1 MHSSSPDQPQ
11 LPYNRPITLLYA
23 ILLTALFTLVAIAP
37 ISRAL
42 AQSGD
47 IWLMID
53 TKTLT
58 LSVMEAQNILRTY
71 HNIAIGSNGP
81 TWAKRF
87 KDEKTPLGDFRI
99 TAMRTSERFH
109 LFLPIDYPTMD
120 DARRAQRDGRIGPGE
135 YEALRSAWEKREIPP
150 QTTSLGGHLGIHG
163 IGAGSMEIHNN
174 INWTNG
180 CIALTNDQIEE
191 LAGWVTVGTRVK
203 IR

>member
-1 MHSSSPDQPQ
+1 

-58 LSVMEAQNILRTY
+58 LSVMEAQSVLRTY

-81 TWAKRF
+81 SQTKRLQ
-87 KDEKTPLGDFRI
+87 DEKTPLGDFRI
-99 TAMRTSERFH
+99 TAIKTSERFH

-120 DARRAQRDGRIGPGE
+120 DARRALQDGRIRPGE
-135 YEALRSAWEKREIPP
+135 YEALHSAWKKGKTPP
-150 QTTSLGGHLGIHG
+150 QNTSLGGHLGIHG

>member
-1 MHSSSPDQPQ
+1 M
-11 LPYNRPITLLYA
+11 PYNRAITLLYA
-23 ILLTALFTLVAIAP
+23 VLLTALIALVAIAP
-37 ISRAL
+37 LSRAI
-42 AQSGD
+42 AQQSDD

-58 LSVMEAQNILRTY
+58 LSVMAAQSTLRTY

-81 TWAKRF
+81 TWAKRS

-120 DARRAQRDGRIGPGE
+120 DAKRALQDRRIGPGE
-135 YEALRSAWEKREIPP
+135 YEALHSAWKKGKTPP
-150 QTTSLGGHLGIHG
+150 QNTSLGGHLGIHG

-174 INWTNG
+174 VNWTNG
-180 CIALTNDQIEE
+180 CIALTNDHVVVPPVSMG
-191 LAGWVTVGTRVK
+191 LNTPVK

>member
-1 MHSSSPDQPQ
+1 V
-11 LPYNRPITLLYA
+11 
-23 ILLTALFTLVAIAP
+23 LTTLFTLLAIAP
-37 ISRAL
+37 LSRAI
-42 AQSGD
+42 AQQSDD
-47 IWLMID
+47 IWIMID

-58 LSVMEAQNILRTY
+58 LSVMEAQSILRTY

-120 DARRAQRDGRIGPGE
+120 DAKRALQDRRIGPGE
-135 YEALRSAWEKREIPP
+135 YEALHSAWKKGKTPP
-150 QTTSLGGHLGIHG
+150 QNTSLGGHLGIHG

-174 INWTNG
+174 VNWTNG
-180 CIALTNDQIEE
+180 CIALTNDQVEE
-191 LAGWVTVGTRVK
+191 LAKWVTVGTRVK